1 MRLTVSSTQRV
12 HMNFNSH
19 TERLTYEVVTHF
31 RNANYQQ
38 MWTDLHWFMQTV
50 CCTENYRLKEN

>member
-1 MRLTVSSTQRV
+1 MVSSTQRV

-31 RNANYQQ
+31 RNANFQQ
-38 MWTDLHWFMQTV
+38 MWTDLHWFHANSVLYGKLQIK
-50 CCTENYRLKEN
+50 RKLI